1 MALDLTKPNPTN
13 VPAKPAQQKTGL
25 AAVIR
30 SKIANTLSGKKGEQF
45 VTDVVTLVNNNPA
58 LGKCDQVSIIAA
70 CLQAQ
75 TLNLSLNKNMGQAWI
90 VPFEDRKNN
99 RTMATFQIGYKGYVQ
114 LAIRSGQYRKLN
126 VLAIKAG
133 ELVRWDPLFEDIEV
147 ELIADEKERAKAPT
161 IGYYAMF
168 EYINGFRKA
177 MYWSRERMKEHA
189 LQYSQ
194 AFRTDTAKGWT
205 NSFWSKDFDAMAIK
219 TMLRQLISKWGI
231 MSVDMQAALEADGN
245 VLDADFVTAGEAV
258 NEETGE
264 VMEVPV
270 HEKPRRGRRPKA
282 ETAHAFEP
290 EQPLPQPQEHEVE
303 SSPMPESEESQ
314 ESHEPLPKQHVTP
327 MGSYESPVMEPPV
340 EESAAMARA
349 RYDAQE
355 DDFYRM

>member
-1 MALDLTKPNPTN
+1 MALDLTKHNPTN

-30 SKIANTLSGKKGEQF
+30 SKIANTLAGKKGEQF
-45 VTDVVTLVNNNPA
+45 VTDVVTLVNNDPK
-58 LGKCDQVSIIAA
+58 LGKCDQVSLIAA

-75 TLNLSLNKNMGQAWI
+75 TLNLSLNRNMGQAWI

-177 MYWSRERMKEHA
+177 MYWSRERMEEHA
-189 LQYSQ
+189 KQYSQ

-205 NSFWSKDFDAMAIK
+205 NSFWTKDFDAMAIK

-231 MSVDMQAALEADGN
+231 MSVEMQTALEADGRLADGSFADGN
-245 VLDADFVTAGEAV
+245 VLDADFVTEGETASG
-258 NEETGE
+258 EPGE
-264 VMEVPV
+264 VMEVPA
-270 HEKPRRGRRPKA
+270 HEKPRRGRKSKTEDAP
-282 ETAHAFEP
+282 EQEPEP
-290 EQPLPQPQEHEVE
+290 EQVTPPDGDAEPA
-303 SSPMPESEESQ
+303 PMPEQKEQTDGNISPMEEQ
-314 ESHEPLPKQHVTP
+314 
-327 MGSYESPVMEPPV
+327 EPPT
-340 EESAAMARA
+340 
-349 RYDAQE
+349 
-355 DDFYRM
+355 DDFWGQR